1 MPGRETS
8 RQAGMTLIEVLVAML
23 ILSTGFLGAAAVQ
36 VSALKYTSSAQ
47 MKTQASFIAYD
58 MLDRIRANAGAD
70 YSVAAL
76 DQIQSSLGV
85 SSVLAQDLRDFKH
98 NIRQFGGASAS
109 GSIAVSDRQISIN
122 IAWDD
127 SRAANKDGLF
137 QTFTLTSEVAPNFL
151 SRAS

>member
-36 VSALKYTSSAQ
+36 VSALKYTSSAH

-58 MLDRIRANAGAD
+58 MMDRIRANAGAD

-98 NIRQFGGASAS
+98 NIRQFGGPVREAPLLS
-109 GSIAVSDRQISIN
+109 V
-122 IAWDD
+122 
-127 SRAANKDGLF
+127 
-137 QTFTLTSEVAPNFL
+137 VA
-151 SRAS
+151 R

>member
-1 MPGRETS
+1 MPGRKKS
-8 RQAGMTLIEVLVAML
+8 LQAGMTLIEVLVAML

-36 VSALKYTSSAQ
+36 VSALKYTSSAH

-58 MLDRIRANAGAD
+58 MMDRIRANAGAD

-76 DQIQSSLGV
+76 DQIQGSLGV

-109 GSIAVSDRQISIN
+109 GSIAVSGRKVSVH

-127 SRAANKDGLF
+127 SRAGNEDGTF
-137 QTFTLTSEVAPNFL
+137 QAFTLSSEVASNFL